1 MPNEII
7 TESSAGA
14 SLACINLIKSSLK
27 IDSFSDGSQDIDL
40 VSQEILVTD
49 SRFANN
55 PSSAAPTNYFSNIL
69 QPINFKPG
77 TDSVQA
83 EIHSRRRKD
92 ASKYTILLNNM
103 RLMAIL
109 DWLESVRDFLSQ
121 APDTPKDPMPQR
133 RGMDVSVTSPTATE
147 EEPMELVLNI
157 TDSELVFV
165 ERPDQWDTNAVILKS
180 TTIVSYRPAEITK
193 VMSINLNHLEVFSCV
208 LGNEEDTALS
218 IIDPVTVNLDLR
230 KNTLDIQLQ
239 KRLCI
244 RLSYHDLKMF
254 IQMLESLP
262 KQTRNAKTKNEIGT
276 ILAEVVA
283 VDSNADKGKHFFL
296 NRIFYLYFPLKQQ
309 LITKKTD
316 S

>member
-1 MPNEII
+1 MPNQVIDDD
-7 TESSAGA
+7 TNKSNTDV
-14 SLACINLIKSSLK
+14 SLACINFIKSSLK
-27 IDSFSDGSQDIDL
+27 IDSYSDGSQDIDL

-49 SRFANN
+49 SRFVIDPLNT
-55 PSSAAPTNYFSNIL
+55 PTNYFTNIL

-109 DWLESVRDFLSQ
+109 DWLECVRDFLSR
-121 APDTPKDPMPQR
+121 APDIPKDPMTQR
-133 RGMDVSVTSPTATE
+133 RCEMVDSVASPSIAD
-147 EEPMELVLNI
+147 EEPMELILNI

-180 TTIVSYRPAEITK
+180 TTIVSYRPAEISK

-262 KQTRNAKTKNEIGT
+262 KQTRNAKNKNEMCSGDT
-276 ILAEVVA
+276 IDSSALT
-283 VDSNADKGKHFFL
+283 VDEG
-296 NRIFYLYFPLKQQ
+296 IIC
-309 LITKKTD
+309 LID
-316 S
+316 N